1 MFLISKAYKSICDF
15 LVIFRYDS
23 EPDSSAARHLVYK
36 PDTVLIEQLENFIQR
51 QVFVENEDPRKIL
64 KKVKYVNIYLFF
76 LFSRSFK

>member
-1 MFLISKAYKSICDF
+1 MFSISKAYKSIIDF
-15 LVIFRYDS
+15 LIIFRHNN
-23 EPDSSAARHLVYK
+23 EPDSSAAQHLVYK

-51 QVFVENEDPRKIL
+51 KVFVGNEDPRKIL